1 MSGKRKTQQMTAV
14 YCRAYLV
21 TLGML
26 VAGGAA
32 FVALAAGDISDT
44 GLVLAL
50 LICAVG
56 ALLLGFGIVGPT
68 RQMEALADAT
78 SGHEAALV
86 LMVLAY
92 PVYLLM
98 APFYAPR

>member
-1 MSGKRKTQQMTAV
+1 MSGKRQTRQMTAV
-14 YCRAYLV
+14 YCRAYLA
-21 TLGML
+21 TLGVL

-32 FVALAAGDISDT
+32 FVALAAGDISDA

-56 ALLLGFGIVGPT
+56 VLLLGFGIAGPR

-78 SGHEAALV
+78 SGHEAAPV
-86 LMVLAY
+86 LLVLAY
-92 PVYLLM
+92 PVYLVM
-98 APFYAPR
+98 APFYAQR